1 MSLLPLTLAQALR
14 ESCTELRP
22 LDSEKPRT
30 FRVAAP
36 CPPFRTATDFEIKH
50 DGFRFIC
57 LVPKGSHRDTPRNSA
72 DIWPVYRAASRFAIR
87 LGKRDR
93 QIVWGPNPELPAANP
108 GAKCGLRCGYGGRN
122 RKFMSQINAIGGRTS
137 ALAASRA
144 SCELIPIAKGR
155 YHGRPAPPKRPA

>member
-36 CPPFRTATDFEIKH
+36 CPPFRTATVFEIKH

-57 LVPKGSHRDTPRNSA
+57 LVPKGSHRDTPRNST
-72 DIWPVYRAASRFAIR
+72 DIWSSIVRRPVLRSGSASVIVR
-87 LGKRDR
+87 L
-93 QIVWGPNPELPAANP
+93 
-108 GAKCGLRCGYGGRN
+108 CGGRILN
-122 RKFMSQINAIGGRTS
+122 YSG
-137 ALAASRA
+137 
-144 SCELIPIAKGR
+144 
-155 YHGRPAPPKRPA
+155 